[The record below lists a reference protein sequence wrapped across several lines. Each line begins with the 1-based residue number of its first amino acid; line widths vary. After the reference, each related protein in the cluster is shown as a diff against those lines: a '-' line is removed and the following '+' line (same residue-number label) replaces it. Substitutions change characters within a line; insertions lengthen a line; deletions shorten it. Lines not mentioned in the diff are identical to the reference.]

1 MEKTILAVLLL
12 LTVSAALTAA
22 DGSYQAAAKG
32 LLSSSKSLKDKLI
45 CLE

>member
-32 LLSSSKSLKDKLI
+32 Y
-45 CLE
+45 